1 MALQHNA
8 GNQALTGLV
17 EAVQEKGLPRS
28 EAARPVVQDALRS
41 PGRPLDPASRELFES
56 RFDHDLSQV
65 RVHTDEQA
73 AESARAVNAQA
84 YTVGQDVVFGKGQF
98 APGTGAGQ
106 QLLAHELVHVVQQAA
121 QPSLTG
127 QVWREPAKNDKAA
140 KKKSRLLELARKS
153 LDKGLRAINSGKP
166 RKVTAGCNTV
176 KKGISNLNTAAQYAQ
191 DSEKGQM
198 MRVARGLAALVAVA
212 TASVRKQAPRKFL
225 RGTFATE
232 KDETES
238 VAGSEAIGQG
248 KFAQAAAVYRAL
260 PEDFAEIFPDL
271 AFEVPGR
278 LVDLVAGGMEQ
289 RLTVMEAMKEAGA
302 APKSYPPT
310 PGEVEAYFAKLGAA
324 GAKND
329 EIAQAYEDYVK
340 VFFEPKITPYD
351 PRKFGT
357 AQVYAGKQTVLG
369 TILTDCDGYV
379 RLGIRLLTRAG
390 FRLEKVIVGIR
401 NFKVVVNNVDTY
413 NDAHAVGQLTRDG
426 ETVFVSNEWI
436 HRSEKAA
443 FSVAWEHPDAALI
456 KGEGKTVRKA
466 NRDALA
472 KIRKEK

>member
-84 YTVGQDVVFGKGQF
+84 YTVGQDVVFGKGQY

-106 QLLAHELVHVVQQAA
+106 QLLAHELAHVMQASE
-121 QPSLTG
+121 PSLAG
-127 QVWREPAKNDKAA
+127 QLWRWPANNDKAA
-140 KKKSRLLELARKS
+140 KKKSRYLELAQTS
-153 LDKGLRAINSGKP
+153 LDKGLRAIASGKP
-166 RKVTAGCNTV
+166 RKVKAGCGTV
-176 KKGISNLNTAAQYAQ
+176 RKGISNLTAAAQYAQ
-191 DSEKGQM
+191 DPEKGKMLQ
-198 MRVARGLAALVAVA
+198 VARGLAALVAVA
-212 TASVRKQAPRKFL
+212 TASVRNRASRKFL
-225 RGTFATE
+225 RGTFTTE
-232 KDETES
+232 KGETES

-248 KFAQAAAVYRAL
+248 EFAQAAEVYRAL
-260 PEDFAEIFPDL
+260 PQHFTDIFPDL
-271 AFEVPGR
+271 AFAESGL
-278 LVDLVAGGMEQ
+278 LVDLVAQGMEQ
-289 RLTVMEAMKEAGA
+289 RLMVMESMKKAGA

-310 PGEVEAYFAKLGAA
+310 PGEVEDYFFKLGAA
-324 GAKND
+324 GVRND
-329 EIAQAYEDYVK
+329 EIAQAYEDYAK
-340 VFFEPKITPYD
+340 VFFEPKITSFSPS
-351 PRKFGT
+351 KMGT
-357 AQVYAGKQTVLG
+357 AQVYARKQSVIG

-390 FRLEKVIVGIR
+390 FRLEKVVVGIR
-401 NFKVVVNNVDTY
+401 NVPTVVNDVDTY
-413 NDAHAVGQLTRDG
+413 TDAHAVGQLTRDG
-426 ETVFVSNEWI
+426 ETVFVSNDWI

-456 KGEGKTVRKA
+456 KGEGKTVAEA
-466 NRDALA
+466 NKVALS
-472 KIRKEK
+472 KIREK